1 MPVTTYCEKYFK
13 SQLWKYLTD
22 IIKIFPF
29 IYIRLFYYWDLKLKI
44 NKYWSWTH
52 WLALMILSSK
62 VDLCLAIKI
71 VYISLLRS
79 HIFILSL
86 NLAPHSSP
94 FILGTPTRRKD
105 NLKWRFTSLTNICN
119 SSLQLQQQAVDPWPK
134 HLNRD
139 KFWVEN
145 IFCRFQY
152 PSNEQKMQIKSQEPH
167 FLSFSP
173 FFLSSCSITWSWD
186 SFLMSLMSR

>member
-71 VYISLLRS
+71 VYISPLLS

-167 FLSFSP
+167 FLSF
-173 FFLSSCSITWSWD
+173 WD